1 MCKSFINENMTIVG
15 MIRMNVVLCEY
26 AEKREFTA
34 GNKART
40 DTVRILK
47 SQGYKHIPLFRSKS
61 KKIIVLLQMMWGS
74 IRSII
79 SANKDDV
86 IFLQYPYYPSIVNK
100 TLFRVLR
107 IGRALKKY
115 KIELLLHDVVGLRS
129 GPNAGQVLS
138 QEVNE
143 FNSLDKVICHNDKMR
158 SALKDAGCSVELAIL
173 GPFDYLVE
181 KSKIPSIK
189 SERDGGE
196 AVVIAGNLSEEKC
209 GYVYKLNELSN
220 VEFRLY
226 GIGYT
231 GKSDDKITYEGK
243 FDPEELVKVLKGN
256 FGLVWDGDSL
266 ETCDGVYGNYLKY
279 NNPHKFSLYLVAGI
293 PLIVWNQSALA
304 DHVRRYNLGICIESL
319 YELNDLNINPEIYK
333 GMKKSV
339 AVYRDELIR
348 GSHLVKAL
356 NM

>member
-1 MCKSFINENMTIVG
+1 
-15 MIRMNVVLCEY
+15 MNVVLCEY

-47 SQGYKHIPLFRSKS
+47 SQGYRHIPLFRSKN
-61 KKIIVLLQMMWGS
+61 KKIIVLFQMMWGS
-74 IRSII
+74 IRTII

-86 IFLQYPYYPSIVNK
+86 VFLQYPYYPSIVNK

-107 IGRALKKY
+107 AGRVLKKY

-129 GPNAGQVLS
+129 GSDAEQVLS

-143 FNSLDKVICHNDKMR
+143 FNHFDKVICHNEKMR
-158 SALKDAGCSVELAIL
+158 SALKDAGCKVELTTL

-181 KSKIPSIK
+181 KNKIPSMK
-189 SERDGGE
+189 SGDDSGLS
-196 AVVIAGNLSEEKC
+196 VVIAGNLSEEKC

-231 GKSDDKITYEGK
+231 GKSDENITYEGK
-243 FDPEELVKVLKGN
+243 FDPEELVKVLKGK

-266 ETCDGVYGNYLKY
+266 ETCDGIYGNYLRY
-279 NNPHKFSLYLVAGI
+279 NNPHKFSLYLAAGI

-304 DHVRRYNLGICIESL
+304 DYVKKYNLGICIDSL
-319 YELNDLNINPEIYK
+319 YDLNDFNINSEIYED
-333 GMKKSV
+333 MKKSIS
-339 AVYRDELIR
+339 AYRGELVK
-348 GSHLVKAL
+348 GSHLIMAL
-356 NM
+356 NT